1 MVKRWYLQC
10 ISCKEWEACR
20 NISYCILTHN
30 SAENR
35 HDHCHHFHQRG
46 NGNREFVTCSR
57 SHTKHGAELLGTELS
72 PTFLVLQP
80 QDDLSRWFVL
90 GTCPRYFALCGVICS
105 ASLHRIVTS
114 LSLLNTS
121 KEYQCYY
128 QMGVKVSENV
138 HLQMCSKSVAP
149 QIHLPLCGMECV
161 LLLLCNTCF
170 IDNVCS
176 LQAFGILQCR
186 KVLAKIWIFLFLKC
200 TVCMMREGKKEHNS
214 DCSVLPW
221 ALLVYYSCS
230 DQGQRNHSVEQNFYN
245 I

>member
-1 MVKRWYLQC
+1 M
-10 ISCKEWEACR
+10 
-20 NISYCILTHN
+20 
-30 SAENR
+30 
-35 HDHCHHFHQRG
+35 
-46 NGNREFVTCSR
+46 
-57 SHTKHGAELLGTELS
+57 GTENSWLALGHTPS
-72 PTFLVLQP
+72 MEQNFWEQSTALLVLQP

-90 GTCPRYFALCGVICS
+90 GTCLRYFALCGMICS

-138 HLQMCSKSVAP
+138 RLQVCSKSVAP
-149 QIHLPLCGMECV
+149 QIHLPLCGTECV
-161 LLLLCNTCF
+161 LLLLCNTYF
-170 IDNVCS
+170 IGNVCS
-176 LQAFGILQCR
+176 LQAFGILR
-186 KVLAKIWIFLFLKC
+186 NVEKFWPKYGFFSNFLKC
-200 TVCMMREGKKEHNS
+200 TVCMMREGKKERNS